1 MNTLKTTMSKISQIE
16 KPEKTDLAKHEV
28 ELGLIEDIQKEYAK
42 YSKSQIN
49 GNNKTNSVVESAKQA
64 IALYQQAI
72 KDYGLVINQINY
84 IKKQT
89 ADLGLSLPASV
100 NSLDKEINSGISYMN
115 DRIKKLT
122 IATQVA
128 SK

>member
-1 MNTLKTTMSKISQIE
+1 MKSVFSKIAE
-16 KPEKTDLAKHEV
+16 DKTELAKHEV
-28 ELGLIEDIQKEYAK
+28 NLGLVEDIQKEYAK

-49 GNNKTNSVVESAKQA
+49 GNSKTNSVVDSAKQA

-72 KDYGLVINQINY
+72 KDYSLIVSQINY

-89 ADLGLSLPASV
+89 ADLGVPIPPVV
-100 NSLDKEINSGISYMN
+100 NSLDKEITSGINYMN
-115 DRIKKLT
+115 NRIKKLT
-122 IATQVA
+122 IAAQVA

>member
-1 MNTLKTTMSKISQIE
+1 MNTLKTTMSKIAQIE
-16 KPEKTDLAKHEV
+16 QPERTDLAKHEV

-89 ADLGLSLPASV
+89 TDLGLSLPASV